1 MKYDIKNRFTD
12 KVQFTAEIDCREDAL
27 EAVKVG
33 MAVRWAVKT
42 GADLRGADLQDANL
56 RYTDLR
62 YTDLQGANL
71 QGANLQG
78 GNLQYVNLRGANLQD
93 ANIRYTDLQ
102 GANFEQGDKIVVET
116 IAIEVFLK

>member
-12 KVQFTAEIDCREDAL
+12 RVQFTAEIDCREDAF

-56 RYTDLR
+56 EGA
-62 YTDLQGANL
+62 DLQHADLQDVNLEGANL
-71 QGANLQG
+71 HGANLEDADFG
-78 GNLQYVNLRGANLQD
+78 G
-93 ANIRYTDLQ
+93 
-102 GANFEQGDKIVVET
+102 
-116 IAIEVFLK
+116 AIEELKGDNR